1 MGLIFDI
8 RSARLYDS
16 WYQSPQG
23 KAMDKL
29 TEKMIREMLEPQPGE
44 RVLDIGCGSGNH
56 LLYFNKL
63 GLDLNGVDASSLMI
77 KKARER
83 LGNRCSLKKVKAEE
97 LPFDDNEFDLTV
109 FINTLEFLDDPLQ
122 ALREAGRVTRRK
134 VFIAVMNS
142 LSWYC
147 LCKKFQGFF
156 RESLFNH
163 VKPYNLWELRSF
175 VRMAFGQVPIAW
187 GCAQIWPPFVRKM
200 AGFITDS
207 LNLNHCPF
215 GSVLGLTATI
225 VYRVKTD
232 NLPLT
237 IGMKKAEQ
245 SVARGV
251 TMGNTN
257 TMEGVQ
263 SDERG
268 LSV

>member
-29 TEKMIREMLEPQPGE
+29 TEKMILEMLEPHPGE
-44 RVLDIGCGSGNH
+44 RVLDIGCGTGNH
-56 LLYFNKL
+56 LLFFNKL

-77 KKARER
+77 QKARER
-83 LGNRCSLKKVKAEE
+83 LGKRCSLKKARAED
-97 LPFDDNEFDLTV
+97 LPFDDNEFDIAV

-122 ALREAGRVTRRK
+122 ALREAGRVTKRK
-134 VFIAVMNS
+134 VFIGVMNS

-147 LCKKFQGFF
+147 LCKRLQGFF
-156 RESLFNH
+156 HESLFNH
-163 VKPYNLWELRSF
+163 LKPYNLWALRSF
-175 VRMAFGQVPIAW
+175 VRMAFGQVPLAW
-187 GCAQIWPPFVRKM
+187 GCAQIWPPFVGKM
-200 AGFITDS
+200 AGCITEYR
-207 LNLNHCPF
+207 NLNHCPF
-215 GSVLGLTATI
+215 GSVLGLAATI

-232 NLPLT
+232 NLPLK
-237 IGMKKAEQ
+237 IGMNKAKQ
-245 SVARGV
+245 SIVSGV
-251 TMGNTN
+251 TMGNYN
-257 TMEGVQ
+257 TVEGVQ

>member
-8 RSARLYDS
+8 RSARLYDA

-29 TEKMIREMLEPQPGE
+29 TEKMILEMLDPQPGE
-44 RVLDIGCGSGNH
+44 RVLDIGCGAGNH
-56 LLYFNKL
+56 LLFFNKL

-77 KKARER
+77 KKAGER
-83 LGNRCSLKKVKAEE
+83 LGNRCSLKKARAED

-109 FINTLEFLDDPLQ
+109 LINTLEFLDDPLE

-134 VFIAVMNS
+134 VFIGVMNS
-142 LSWYC
+142 FSWYC
-147 LCKKFQGFF
+147 LCKKLQGVF

-163 VKPYNLWELRSF
+163 VKPYSLWEVRSF
-175 VRMAFGQVPIAW
+175 VRMAFGHVPIAW
-187 GCAQIWPPFVRKM
+187 SCAQIWPPFIGKM
-200 AGFITDS
+200 AGRITKS

-215 GSVLGLTATI
+215 GSLLGFTATV

-232 NLPLT
+232 NLPLK
-237 IGMKKAEQ
+237 IGIKQAKQ
-245 SVARGV
+245 SIVSGV

-257 TMEGVQ
+257 TLEGVQ
-263 SDERG
+263 GDERG
-268 LSV
+268 LSL